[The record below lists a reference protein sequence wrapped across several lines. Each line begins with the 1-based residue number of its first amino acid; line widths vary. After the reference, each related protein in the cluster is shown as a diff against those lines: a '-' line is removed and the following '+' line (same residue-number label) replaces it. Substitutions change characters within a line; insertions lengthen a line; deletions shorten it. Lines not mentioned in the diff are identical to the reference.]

1 MTSEDI
7 RDMLR
12 AKPFRPFQLNLADG
26 DSFQVFHPDF
36 AMISPNGETVVAYTR
51 DNQMKMIDVMLI
63 TSIEHVNGR
72 TRRPQKKR
80 R

>member
-1 MTSEDI
+1 MTSDDI

-26 DSFQVFHPDF
+26 DSVQVVHPDF
-36 AMISPNGETVVAYTR
+36 AIISPNGETVVAYTR
-51 DNQMKMIDVMLI
+51 DNHMKMIDVMLI
-63 TSIEHVNGR
+63 ASIEHVNGR
-72 TRRPQKKR
+72 ARRPHKKR

>member
-1 MTSEDI
+1 MTSEEV
-7 RDMLR
+7 RQMLR
-12 AKPFRPFQLNLADG
+12 ARPFRAFQLNLADG

-36 AMISPNGETVVAYTR
+36 AIISPNGETIVAYTR
-51 DNQMKMIDVMLI
+51 DNQMKIIDLLLV

-72 TRRPQKKR
+72 ARRRHKKR